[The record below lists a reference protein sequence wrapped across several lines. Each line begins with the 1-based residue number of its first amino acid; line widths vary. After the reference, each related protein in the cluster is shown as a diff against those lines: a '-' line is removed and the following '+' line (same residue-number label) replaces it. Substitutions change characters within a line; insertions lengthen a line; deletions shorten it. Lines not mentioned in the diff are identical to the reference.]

1 MSLGLIRLLA
11 EQVLPG
17 VNKDSMISLARQ
29 NISLNVQDFIQYM
42 QSIGH
47 PVTPEATAYTSRNL
61 FLDLGFKKYDDI
73 DFTADEGVT
82 IVHDMNKSLPLKL
95 QDREYDFVFECGT
108 MEHIFDI
115 RQVFSN
121 IIDLCACGGS
131 VFHCSPLTWIN
142 HGFYNF
148 SLTLFYDVYRNN
160 GFEDFK
166 FWIVKFPRNWSAGG
180 ETVVYDMEFTPVQ
193 IMNNFPND
201 FLLVAFTAKKKSYTT
216 FKVPTQAA
224 YDPALALNTPLKYH
238 TETKP

>member
-1 MSLGLIRLLA
+1 MSLGLIKLLA
-11 EQVLPG
+11 EKVLPG
-17 VNKDSMISLARQ
+17 VKRDSMISLARQ
-29 NISLNVQDFIQYM
+29 NMAFDVPSFVNYM
-42 QSIGH
+42 KAVGY
-47 PVTPEATAYTSRNL
+47 PVTPDECAYTSRNL
-61 FLDLGFKKYDDI
+61 FLDFGFKKYDDV
-73 DFTADEGVT
+73 DFTDDEGVT
-82 IVHDMNKSLPLKL
+82 IVHDMNKPLPLKL
-95 QDREYDFVFECGT
+95 QDADYDFVFECGT

-121 IIDLCACGGS
+121 IINLCAIGGS

-166 FWIVKFPRNWSAGG
+166 FWIVKFPRNWNAGG
-180 ETVVYDMEFTPVQ
+180 ETVIYDMDFTPVQ

-201 FLLVAFTAKKKSYTT
+201 FLLVAFTARKKYDLP
-216 FKVPTQAA
+216 FKVPIQAA